1 MPTPQSPSCQQFFD
15 SGVHVRE
22 DIDVYLIED
31 TEEFCFKPT
40 GEGWCYA
47 NTAVYTMVD
56 PLRLV
61 QIIDSLLFL
70 ARKRTLTNGVSACLP
85 AWLTTRGPPMSYR

>member
-47 NTAVYTMVD
+47 NTAVY
-56 PLRLV
+56 
-61 QIIDSLLFL
+61 I
-70 ARKRTLTNGVSACLP
+70 
-85 AWLTTRGPPMSYR
+85 WLTP

>member
-1 MPTPQSPSCQQFFD
+1 MFQGPALFSACIDEAQCLETNGVPTPQSPSCQQFFD

-47 NTAVYTMVD
+47 NTAVY
-56 PLRLV
+56 
-61 QIIDSLLFL
+61 I
-70 ARKRTLTNGVSACLP
+70 
-85 AWLTTRGPPMSYR
+85 WLTP